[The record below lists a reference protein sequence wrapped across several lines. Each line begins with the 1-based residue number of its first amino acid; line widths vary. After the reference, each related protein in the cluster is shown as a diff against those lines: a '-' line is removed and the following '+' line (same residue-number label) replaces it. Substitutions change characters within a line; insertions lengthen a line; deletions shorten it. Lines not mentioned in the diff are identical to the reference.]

1 MRIAVVILAFLFVHA
16 ALVEAQLP
24 PDEALV
30 RLKARQAKAGAA
42 SQPATLPSGA
52 TRPASLKD
60 AHRIVFLVDTQV
72 PHVRLPYLQ
81 DELNLAVE
89 HLREDQFF
97 TIIVLAVQYQAPKE
111 FNPNPIRATAT
122 AKSAAKDFINA
133 IQDDRKTNP
142 LPSIRNAVALD
153 PDLLYFIVEDNT
165 TQSEQVRRAFDSLHG
180 RLNILLFSGFM
191 AHPDEFLRTLA
202 IEHGGKAIDQHGDEL
217 EPPKPKSV
225 LIVKPA
231 SRPSL
236 LEK

>member
-1 MRIAVVILAFLFVHA
+1 MCKSVVILMLLLMHA
-16 ALVEAQLP
+16 ASVEAQLS
-24 PDEALV
+24 PDEALA
-30 RLKARQAKAGAA
+30 RLKALQAKGGAA

-72 PHVRLPYLQ
+72 PHVRLPYLK

-122 AKSAAKDFINA
+122 AKSAAKAFVNA
-133 IQDDRKTNP
+133 IQEDRKTNP

-153 PDLLYFIVEDNT
+153 PDLLYFIVEDNS

-180 RLNILLFSGFM
+180 RLNILLFSGYGP
-191 AHPDEFLRTLA
+191 HPDEFLRTLA
-202 IEHGGKAIDQHGDEL
+202 LEHGGRAINQHGDEL
-217 EPPKPKSV
+217 EAPRPKNV
-225 LIVKPA
+225 LAVKPTT
-231 SRPSL
+231 RPSL